1 MLGGYEFLK
10 SSKGIR
16 TLSLTTPLL
25 LSGASKMGKTSSS
38 VSSKIW
44 LDKNLTSPYA
54 LYQYFLQR
62 SDSESP
68 QMANSLTF
76 LDDKEL
82 QDILNSTD
90 VRAVQKCLAKKVV
103 QFVHGEK
110 DLRDAESV
118 TSLLH
123 SKKPSL
129 DDVDE
134 KCLKDV
140 LKNAEIVSVSRDLSI
155 VECLSRTSF
164 FTAIE
169 ASLIFC
175 SIFRRVTRT
184 EHSC

>member
-1 MLGGYEFLK
+1 
-10 SSKGIR
+10 
-16 TLSLTTPLL
+16 
-25 LSGASKMGKTSSS
+25 MGKTSSS

-90 VRAVQKCLAKKVV
+90 VRSVQKCLAKKVV

-175 SIFRRVTRT
+175 SIFRRVTRN